1 MHVSLSGKVAVVT
14 GAASGIGL
22 AIVKQYLAS
31 GVAGLVAV
39 DLAADTPASLAGI
52 DHVGR
57 LRYVGG
63 DVGLDETARRF
74 TEMAMAHFGRIDIL
88 VNNAGI
94 NVVKALHLHTPEEWD
109 RVMNTNVKAMYYAG
123 RHILPVMMAQKVGV
137 ILNTGSISGE
147 TGIPTQGAYGPS
159 KGAVHEMT
167 RQLAIEYAPHGIRV
181 NAIGCG
187 TIDTPLVTR
196 SAIDSGDP
204 EAFMAMLKDN
214 HPIGRIASP
223 EEVAG
228 FFTYMASDLAS
239 FFTGAVLMMDGG
251 YSAK

>member
-1 MHVSLSGKVAVVT
+1 MQISLAGKVAIVT

-31 GVAGLVAV
+31 GITGLIAV
-39 DLAADTPASLAGI
+39 DLAEKMPPTLAEMTHG
-52 DHVGR
+52 GR
-57 LRYVGG
+57 MVYVGG
-63 DVGLDETARRF
+63 DVGTDDTAKRF
-74 TEMAMAHFGRIDIL
+74 ADTAMSHFGRIDIL

-94 NVVKALHLHTPEEWD
+94 NVVKPLHLHTPQEWD
-109 RVMNTNVKAMYYAG
+109 LVMNTNVKAMYFAG
-123 RHILPVMMAQKVGV
+123 RYVLPVMMEQKGGV

-167 RQLAIEYAPHGIRV
+167 RQLAIEYAPYGIRV
-181 NAIGCG
+181 NAVGCG

-196 SAIDSGDP
+196 SAIDSGNP

-223 EEVAG
+223 EEVAV
-228 FFTYMASDLAS
+228 FFTYLASDVAS

>member
-1 MHVSLSGKVAVVT
+1 MQVTLAGKVAVVT

-31 GVAGLVAV
+31 GIAGLVAV
-39 DLAADTPASLAGI
+39 DLAPNMPTSLTELSQ
-52 DHVGR
+52 DKRMH
-57 LRYVGG
+57 YVGG
-63 DVGLDETARRF
+63 DVGTDDTAKRF
-74 TEMAMAHFGRIDIL
+74 TEIAITHFGKIDIL

-94 NVVKALHLHTPEEWD
+94 NVVKPLHLHTPEEWD
-109 RVMNTNVKAMYYAG
+109 LVMNTNVKAMYFSG
-123 RHILPVMMAQKVGV
+123 RHILPIMMKQKSGV

-196 SAIDSGDP
+196 SAIDSGNP
-204 EAFMAMLKDN
+204 QAFMAMLKDN
-214 HPIGRIASP
+214 HPIGRIASA
-223 EEVAG
+223 EEVAS

>member
-1 MHVSLSGKVAVVT
+1 MQVSLTGKVAVVT

-31 GVAGLVAV
+31 DIAGLVAV
-39 DLAADTPASLAGI
+39 DLAAQMPESLAPLTQ
-52 DHVGR
+52 DNR
-57 LRYVGG
+57 LQYVGG
-63 DVGLDETARRF
+63 DVGKDDTAQRF
-74 TEMAMAHFGRIDIL
+74 TDTALKQFGRIDIL

-109 RVMNTNVKAMYYAG
+109 LVMNTNVKAMYFAG
-123 RHILPVMMAQKVGV
+123 RHILPVMMRQKSGV

-196 SAIDSGDP
+196 SAIDSGNP

-214 HPIGRIASP
+214 HPIGRIASAD
-223 EEVAG
+223 EVAC

>member
-1 MHVSLSGKVAVVT
+1 MLVTLAGKVAVVT

-31 GVAGLVAV
+31 GIAGLVAV
-39 DLAADTPASLAGI
+39 DLAPNMPTSLTELPQ
-52 DHVGR
+52 DKRMH
-57 LRYVGG
+57 YVGG
-63 DVGLDETARRF
+63 DVATDETAKRF
-74 TEMAMAHFGRIDIL
+74 TETAITHFGKIDIL

-94 NVVKALHLHTPEEWD
+94 NVVKPLHLHTPEEWD
-109 RVMNTNVKAMYYAG
+109 LVMNTNVKAMYFSG
-123 RHILPVMMAQKVGV
+123 RHILPIMMKQKSGV

-196 SAIDSGDP
+196 SAIDSGNP
-204 EAFMAMLKDN
+204 QAFMAMLKDN
-214 HPIGRIASP
+214 HPIGRIASA
-223 EEVAG
+223 EEVAS

>member
-1 MHVSLSGKVAVVT
+1 MQVSLTGKVAVVT

-31 GVAGLVAV
+31 DIAGLVAV
-39 DLAADTPASLAGI
+39 DLAPQAPTTLTGLLQDK
-52 DHVGR
+52 R
-57 LRYVGG
+57 LHYVGG
-63 DVGLDETARRF
+63 DVGTDATAQRF
-74 TEMAMAHFGRIDIL
+74 TETALNHFGRIDIL

-94 NVVKALHLHTPEEWD
+94 NVVKALHLHTSEEWD
-109 RVMNTNVKAMYYAG
+109 LVMNTNVKAMYFAG
-123 RHILPVMMAQKVGV
+123 RHILPVMMRQKSGV

-196 SAIDSGDP
+196 SAIDSGNP

-214 HPIGRIASP
+214 HPIGRIASA
-223 EEVAG
+223 EEVAC

>member
-1 MHVSLSGKVAVVT
+1 MQVTLAGKVAVVT

-31 GVAGLVAV
+31 GIAGLVAV
-39 DLAADTPASLAGI
+39 DLAPNMPTSLTELPQ
-52 DHVGR
+52 DKRMH
-57 LRYVGG
+57 YVGG
-63 DVGLDETARRF
+63 DVGTDKTAKRF
-74 TEMAMAHFGRIDIL
+74 TETAITHFGKIDIL

-94 NVVKALHLHTPEEWD
+94 NVVKPLHLHTPEEWD
-109 RVMNTNVKAMYYAG
+109 LVMNTNVKAMYFSG
-123 RHILPVMMAQKVGV
+123 RHILPIMMKQKSGV

-196 SAIDSGDP
+196 SAIDSGNP
-204 EAFMAMLKDN
+204 QAFMAMLKDN
-214 HPIGRIASP
+214 HPIGRIASA
-223 EEVAG
+223 EEVAS